1 VIETHCHLHDAR
13 FDDDRAPAIARARD
27 AGIERMITVG
37 CDVKDSERAIATASE
52 YDLFASV
59 GIHPHEA
66 EAVPDDYLQT
76 LRDYAG
82 GERVVAIGE
91 IGLDYYY
98 NHSPREDQ
106 LRVLREQL
114 GLARELKMPVIF
126 HQRDAFEDFV
136 AVLRDEFRPGMR
148 GVVHCFTG
156 NPEQAELLVRD
167 FDLKLGIGGVVTF
180 KNAQGLRDAAV
191 RVGLDALVL
200 ETDAP
205 YLAPIPMRGKRNE
218 PAFVTYVGQTLGDLF
233 GVDPDI
239 VDETTTRTAVALFS
253 I

>member
-1 VIETHCHLHDAR
+1 VIDTHCHLHDAR
-13 FDDDRAPAIARARD
+13 FDDDRAAAISRARD
-27 AGIERMITVG
+27 AGIGRMISVG
-37 CDVKDSERAIATASE
+37 CDIKDSERAIATASE

-66 EAVPDDYLQT
+66 ADVPDDYLQT

-82 GERVVAIGE
+82 SERVVAIGE

-98 NHSPREDQ
+98 NHSPRDEQ

-114 GLARELKMPVIF
+114 GLARDLHMPVIF
-126 HQRDAFEDFV
+126 HQRDAFEDFTG
-136 AVLRDEFRPGMR
+136 VLRDEFRDGMR

-156 NPEQAELLVRD
+156 DPEQAELLVRE
-167 FDLKLGIGGVVTF
+167 FDLKLGIGGVLTF
-180 KNAQGLRDAAV
+180 KNAQGLRDAV
-191 RVGLDALVL
+191 TRVGLDSLVL

-218 PAFVTYVGQTLGDLF
+218 PAFVTYVAQTLSELF
-233 GVDPDI
+233 GVDPEI
-239 VDETTTRTAVALFS
+239 VDETTSRNSAALFS

>member
-1 VIETHCHLHDAR
+1 VIDTHCHLHDAR
-13 FDDDRAPAIARARD
+13 FDEDRAAAIARARD
-27 AGIERMITVG
+27 AGIQRMISVG
-37 CDVKDSERAIATASE
+37 CDIRDSERAIATASE

-66 EAVPDDYLQT
+66 EDVPDDYLQT
-76 LRDYAG
+76 LRDFAD

-98 NHSPREDQ
+98 NHSPRDEQ
-106 LRVLREQL
+106 LCVLREQL
-114 GLARELKMPVIF
+114 GLARELKKPVIF
-126 HQRDAFEDFV
+126 HQMFLD
-136 AVLRDEFRPGMR
+136 GMR

-156 NPEQAELLVRD
+156 DPEQAELLVRD
-167 FDLKLGIGGVVTF
+167 FDLKLGIGGVLTF
-180 KNAQGLRDAAV
+180 KNAQGLRDAV
-191 RVGLDALVL
+191 TRVGLDALVL

-218 PAFVTYVGQTLGDLF
+218 PAFVTYVAQTLSELF
-233 GVDPDI
+233 GVDPEI
-239 VDETTTRTAVALFS
+239 VDETTSRTAAALFS

>member
-1 VIETHCHLHDAR
+1 VIDTHCHLHDAR
-13 FDDDRAPAIARARD
+13 FDDDRAAAIARALD
-27 AGIERMITVG
+27 AGVGRMISVG
-37 CDVKDSERAIATASE
+37 CDIRDSECAIAVASE
-52 YDLFASV
+52 YDLCASV

-66 EAVPDDYLQT
+66 EDVPDDYLQT
-76 LRDYAG
+76 LRALAG

-98 NHSPREDQ
+98 NHSPHGDQ

-114 GLARELKMPVIF
+114 GLARDLQMPVIF
-126 HQRDAFEDFV
+126 HQRDAFEDF
-136 AVLRDEFRPGMR
+136 AGVLREEFRDGMR

-156 NPEQAELLVRD
+156 DPEQAELLVRE
-167 FDLKLGIGGVVTF
+167 FDLKLGIGGVLTF
-180 KNAQGLRDAAV
+180 KNAQALRDAVV

-218 PAFVTYVGQTLGDLF
+218 PAFVAYVAQMLSELF
-233 GVDPDI
+233 GVDPEI
-239 VDETTTRTAVALFS
+239 VDEATSRNAAELFPF
-253 I
+253 